1 MKKLN
6 TSLLVALSFLSPS
19 AYAGAVMDMVIMDP
33 SGQEIERVKIYAQSN
48 MIRMDDLGGENGD
61 VSMIFLG
68 DKLLHVDHGN
78 KTYIVL
84 DEAMLG
90 GVSDQLNEA
99 MAQLEK
105 ELAGLPP
112 EQRAMIEEMMKGEM
126 QDLMTMQN
134 APPPA
139 PRVESIGSGSWRS
152 YDCKKY
158 AIFDGDENIQDVC
171 AADLDGIAGADD
183 LMEAFT
189 SMGEYIIKMAES
201 MPMMAGQFNPGEMMD
216 ELDGF
221 PVHTIDYENGQ
232 VVTQSSMESITETD
246 LAPEM
251 FGAPDGYRRQDPFAE

>member
-6 TSLLVALSFLSPS
+6 TTLLLALSFLSPS
-19 AYAGAVMDMVIMDP
+19 AYAGAVMDMVIMDA
-33 SGQEIERVKIYAQSN
+33 SGQEIERAKIYAQSN
-48 MIRMDDLGGENGD
+48 MIRMDDLGGEDSD
-61 VSMIFLG
+61 VSMIYLG

-84 DEAMLG
+84 DEAMLSD
-90 GVSDQLNEA
+90 VSDQLNEA

-139 PRVESIGSGSWRS
+139 PRVESIGSGSWKS

-158 AIFDGDENIQDVC
+158 AIFDGDEKIQEVC
-171 AADLDGIAGADD
+171 AAQLDGIAGAED

-221 PVHTIDYENGQ
+221 PVHTIDFENGQ
-232 VVTQSSMESITETD
+232 VVTQSSMESITEKD

-251 FGAPDGYRRQDPFAE
+251 FAAPDGYRRQDPFAE